1 MKKKELNNL
10 RHRVR
15 VSLKGGKWTN
25 EAQILNV
32 TDPKSFRSILDELS
46 VDALGDL
53 VRGVRQTVNDSD
65 IAKYLRRKYST
76 LRPELMLAEGYR

>member
-1 MKKKELNNL
+1 MKKKELIGL

-15 VSLKGGKWTN
+15 VSLRAGKWTN
-25 EAQILNV
+25 EAQILNIV
-32 TDPKSFRSILDELS
+32 DPRTFRQILDSLN

-53 VRGVRQTVNDSD
+53 VRGYVNDSD

-76 LRPELMLAEGYR
+76 LRPELMLAEGYY